1 VNIKATAKY
10 VLALGVLST
19 LGNVTQAAEIAAPK
33 EMARKLSV
41 EVYPSSKGYVL
52 GELVK
57 LRIRITNRSD
67 QAIVLSQMPS
77 VDTGDIHVLV
87 AAGDA
92 FKKYIGP
99 QWGVR
104 DVATAAAIELAPEEY
119 VETQATLLYHHRIE
133 TKHLSTAYAQ
143 QITRD
148 YIDSDYAFTTPGT
161 YRIKVV
167 FSGGESLGSVESEPV
182 SISVREPKGGA
193 LKVWNALKSDA
204 RLGYFLQAGG
214 PNGDPRSPESEELAE
229 TLNALATTYPESPQ
243 VGDILSSLSRYTKSL
258 KKLKEMKLPQ
268 E

>member
-1 VNIKATAKY
+1 MNIKAMAKY
-10 VLALGVLST
+10 VLALAVLST
-19 LGNVTQAAEIAAPK
+19 LGNVAQAAEITPSKAT
-33 EMARKLSV
+33 ARKLSV
-41 EVYPSSKGYVL
+41 EVQPSSKDYVL
-52 GELVK
+52 GELVR

-67 QAIVLSQMPS
+67 QPIVLSQRPS
-77 VDTGDIHVLV
+77 VDAGDIRVLV
-87 AAGDA
+87 AERDG
-92 FKKYIGP
+92 FRKYIGP
-99 QWGVR
+99 QWGIQ

-119 VETQATLLYHHRIE
+119 VETQATLLYHHRVE
-133 TKHLSTAYAQ
+133 TKHLSASYAQ
-143 QITRD
+143 QINRD

-167 FSGGESLGSVESEPV
+167 FSGGESFGSVESEPV

-193 LKVWNALKSDA
+193 LKVWNALKRDA

-243 VGDILSSLSRYTKSL
+243 VGDILSSLSKYTKSL